1 MEKKL
6 MNFKKMTKGE
16 RVFTIVN
23 AFIMVFMIIV
33 CLYPLLYVLFA
44 SFSDSNLLIS
54 YRGLLTHPLGFNV
67 EAYIKVFKNPNIITG
82 YRNTII
88 YVVTHTALAL
98 TLTTMGAFVLSRRQF
113 MIKDIMMGMI
123 AFTMVFSGGLIPTFI
138 MLKSIGLYDSPFAI
152 IIPGS
157 ISAYNLIVMRTSF
170 SSIPASL
177 EESVKIDGGNDL
189 HVLWYIVIPLS
200 KAIIAVM
207 VLFYG
212 VGMWNSWFNASIYLK
227 DRALYPLQLF
237 LREILISNST
247 DSMMT
252 DSGAS
257 SASDRES
264 IAESIKY
271 ATIVVS
277 TVPILC
283 IYPFLQKYFVSGVM
297 IGAIKG

>member
-1 MEKKL
+1 M
-6 MNFKKMTKGE
+6 FKKMPKE
-16 RVFTIVN
+16 DLVFSVINT
-23 AFIMVFMIIV
+23 FIMVFMIVI

-44 SFSDSNLLIS
+44 SLSDSNLLIS
-54 YRGLLTHPLGFNV
+54 YRGLLLKPLGFNID
-67 EAYIKVFKNPNIITG
+67 AYKKVIANQNIIIG
-82 YRNTII
+82 YRNTIF

-98 TLTTMGAFVLSRRQF
+98 VLTVFGAFVLSRRKF
-113 MIKDIMMGMI
+113 MIKNIMMGMI
-123 AFTMVFSGGLIPTFI
+123 AFTMIFGGGLIPTFI
-138 MLKSIGLYDSPFAI
+138 MMKSIGLYDNIFAM

-170 SSIPASL
+170 AAIPVSL

-189 HVLWYIVIPLS
+189 HVLWNIVIPLS

-207 VLFYG
+207 ALFYR
-212 VGMWNSWFNASIYLK
+212 VGMWNEWFRASIYL
-227 DRALYPLQLF
+227 RNRNLYPLQLF

-252 DSGAS
+252 DSSSS
-257 SASDRES
+257 SASDREA

-277 TVPILC
+277 TVPVLFV
-283 IYPFLQKYFVSGVM
+283 YPFLQKYFVKGIM